1 MPDLINYSVTRL
13 SNASLSVPRW
23 QIQGQIVD
31 SATQQ
36 TVIQD
41 ITAANVVFP
50 TVLGQLTSAQQDD
63 WVNGV
68 VQQLIFKRFG
78 IG

>member
-23 QIQGQIVD
+23 QVQGQIVD
-31 SATQQ
+31 SQTQQ
-36 TVIQD
+36 TVIAD
-41 ITAANVVFP
+41 ITAANIVFP
-50 TVLGQLTSAQQDD
+50 TVLGQLSTTEQDD

-78 IG
+78 LG

>member
-1 MPDLINYSVTRL
+1 MPDLSNYTVTRL
-13 SNASLSVPRW
+13 ANASITTPRW
-23 QIQGQIVD
+23 AIAGQIVD
-31 SATQQ
+31 SKTQQ

-41 ITAANVVFP
+41 ITAANIIFP
-50 TVLGQLTSAQQDD
+50 NVLGSLTNAQQDE

-78 IG
+78 L